1 MIQVRASLETY
12 NGLGKI
18 EEVPATAFIMGTF
31 KEFPMGTIKPQDNA
45 EYETQMSVTYAKLVV
60 NGQDIFEIDVLEN
73 IYKVGSKDILS
84 NFRRNIGA

>member
-1 MIQVRASLETY
+1 
-12 NGLGKI
+12 
-18 EEVPATAFIMGTF
+18 
-31 KEFPMGTIKPQDNA
+31 
-45 EYETQMSVTYAKLVV
+45 MSVTYAKLVV